1 MNILDAVLNA
11 QGGAAARQAG
21 SSLGLSQ
28 DQTGAALAALVPAL
42 AAGLQRNA
50 SQPGGLESLLGAL
63 TGDGHARYLGQAG
76 KLFGGR

>member
-1 MNILDAVLNA
+1 MNVLDAVLDA
-11 QGGAAARQAG
+11 QGGAAARQTG

-50 SQPGGLESLLGAL
+50 SRHPAEVCGNADAICRSEP
-63 TGDGHARYLGQAG
+63 
-76 KLFGGR
+76 

>member
-1 MNILDAVLNA
+1 MNILEAVLNA

-50 SQPGGLESLLGAL
+50 SQPGGL
-63 TGDGHARYLGQAG
+63 DGRPRRRRATR
-76 KLFGGR
+76 